1 MRSPSSIVC
10 AAVLL
15 LTGCSTVRLDVRDQG
30 TGVPM
35 IQARAVVIDHGRE
48 DEADN
53 ADASGRLKVALPD
66 APDAVVAVRA
76 QGFVQWSKTVA
87 WIRAQPQPL
96 AIELEPVWMS
106 DFLKTGLKPSQIID
120 PKGCNCHPQA
130 R

>member
-10 AAVLL
+10 LAFLL
-15 LTGCSTVRLDVRDQG
+15 LTGCSTARFDVRDQG

-35 IQARAVVIDHGRE
+35 VQARAVVIVHGRE
-48 DEADN
+48 EEADT
-53 ADASGRLKVALPD
+53 ADASGRLKVSLPD
-66 APDAVVAVRA
+66 TPDAVIAVRA

-87 WIRAQPQPL
+87 WIRTQPQPL

-106 DFLKTGLKPSQIID
+106 DFLKTGLKPSQIVE
-120 PKGCNCHPQA
+120 PKGCNCHPKA